1 MQQRRLKEDLL
12 MTETDV
18 NLFCDNTNHT
28 TILHPQIQNG
38 SHIHKRCHRFHVK
51 TQKVDWEGIN
61 SYLHVFIDTTNIV
74 KLEEAK
80 NNIKCQKIMF
90 ASVSHEFRTP
100 LNAIMNSYQFI
111 GDMFEKIMSECIK
124 SGVKKKEVATHS
136 NHIKRF
142 IKMGNNSSVLLLA
155 LIDDILDLSKM
166 EAGTFTIN
174 NSYFKIKGL
183 IEEVYDIFNTQ
194 CEQKG
199 LLMNLDIDKQLIGAD
214 I

>member
-1 MQQRRLKEDLL
+1 
-12 MTETDV
+12 
-18 NLFCDNTNHT
+18 
-28 TILHPQIQNG
+28 
-38 SHIHKRCHRFHVK
+38 
-51 TQKVDWEGIN
+51 
-61 SYLHVFIDTTNIV
+61 
-74 KLEEAK
+74 
-80 NNIKCQKIMF
+80 MF

-111 GDMFEKIMSECIK
+111 GDMFEKIMAECIK